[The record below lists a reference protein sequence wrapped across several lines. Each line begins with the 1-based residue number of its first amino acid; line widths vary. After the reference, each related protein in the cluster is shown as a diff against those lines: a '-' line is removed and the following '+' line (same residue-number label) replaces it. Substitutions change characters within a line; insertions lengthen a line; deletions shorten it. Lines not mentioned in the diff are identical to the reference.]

1 MTPYVIE
8 VSGFDELGDFES
20 LSRSVKDNLK
30 NAVNRTIDRARTII
44 DRDIRENVN
53 LSKSHL
59 ARRMSVVKRAT
70 AANPE
75 AVLKATD
82 DPFGLAGF
90 ATSKRRGGVRVE
102 VTPGDPKTMK
112 RAFLLYGDKVLAI
125 RLKPGES
132 FKNKKYARQVDSGL
146 YALYGP
152 SVDQAFAT
160 FAEERADD
168 LLDLLENEFNRLQEL
183 PWPTRPDS
191 ACSRT

>member
-20 LSRSVKDNLK
+20 LSRGVKDNLK

-53 LSKSHL
+53 LSKAHL

-90 ATSKRRGGVRVE
+90 ATSRRRGGVKVE
-102 VTPGDPKTMK
+102 VTPGVPKEIK

-132 FKNKKYARQVDSGL
+132 FRNKKYARQVDNGL

-160 FAEERADD
+160 FAEERADE
-168 LLDLLENEFNRLQEL
+168 LLDILENEFDRLQEL
-183 PWPTRPDS
+183 P
-191 ACSRT
+191 